1 MKGINFSEQ
10 MFRATIEDR
19 KTQTRIICKPQPD
32 IFSDGFPY
40 KRIELSYTFAS
51 GGIEIKHRY
60 KVSEKVYLKEPYE
73 LFYDENG
80 NEIVK
85 YSDGEI
91 RIFKNK
97 KDNG

>member
-1 MKGINFSEQ
+1 MKGIIFSEP
-10 MFRATIEDR
+10 MFRATIEGR
-19 KTQTRIICKPQPD
+19 KTQTRRIVKPQPD
-32 IFSDGFPY
+32 FISENFGWANRNNGDIILP
-40 KRIELSYTFAS
+40 
-51 GGIEIKHRY
+51 RY
-60 KVSEKVYLKEPYE
+60 KVGEKVYLKEPYE